1 MDGNRPSPEMA
12 TYQTARLGPGRHD
25 GPGAIVCIME
35 LAAMLSGERFSDHP
49 VSVCPVIGSLL
60 RAYNDNLDDRRR
72 QDLYRYAAEAVFTRA
87 DFPLQRRRAQ
97 IAIEWAR
104 ARYAARGGVLSRTPS
119 TPSPDN
125 GPQEIAWYVMGS
137 LGHRRRLRSRPGWWS
152 DEAHVSLLAMVDE
165 MVALGYE
172 PVPTAET
179 ATPAQPLRDA
189 LVVDDSLGG
198 ELVEQPA

>member
-72 QDLYRYAAEAVFTRA
+72 QDLYRYAAEAMA
-87 DFPLQRRRAQ
+87 EA
-97 IAIEWAR
+97 IAA
-104 ARYAARGGVLSRTPS
+104 
-119 TPSPDN
+119 
-125 GPQEIAWYVMGS
+125 
-137 LGHRRRLRSRPGWWS
+137 
-152 DEAHVSLLAMVDE
+152 
-165 MVALGYE
+165 
-172 PVPTAET
+172 
-179 ATPAQPLRDA
+179 
-189 LVVDDSLGG
+189 
-198 ELVEQPA
+198 